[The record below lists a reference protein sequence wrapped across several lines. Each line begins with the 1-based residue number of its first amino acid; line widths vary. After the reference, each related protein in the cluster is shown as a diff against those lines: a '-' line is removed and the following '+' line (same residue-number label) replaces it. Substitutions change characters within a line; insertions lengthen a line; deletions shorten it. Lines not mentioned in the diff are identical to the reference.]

1 MNVYLRVTL
10 THINTLRANRTVVTH
25 IIIVKNKVQADIK
38 TSYAQA
44 CRCIGINVQLVIAL

>member
-44 CRCIGINVQLVIAL
+44 CRGINVQLVIAL